1 MATVFRK
8 SITVMAIMGL
18 MEPQGSQGVSQVV
31 SCDSAVQ
38 TYVCLPANYSS
49 MDLPLPKEANLI
61 QIEIHISDVLV
72 IDDRDFSITYSLY
85 FNVQWREPRLHI
97 NSDFFQDRMEAPTTD
112 DTLTPVDLN
121 LIKDLWVP
129 NVFIYNLKT
138 FKVIDVLSR
147 LAGLWV
153 SPNKDVMYSQ
163 ASQITFICPMI
174 FNYFPLDTQVCKFQV
189 GSYSYNMEKMIF
201 AVSQLG
207 YAHTS
212 SKSTDRSI
220 VLDYDIQISP
230 LEEDDKVFVGG
241 PLGNYS
247 LAGFEMILKRHVS
260 HYIITYYL
268 PSGLFVVV
276 SWISFLVP
284 PDVIP
289 GRMALLVTLFLVLVN
304 IFNNV
309 TTNTPKAEGL
319 TAIEAWMLACI
330 LFVFG
335 ALAEYAAVLFHK
347 MKLVI
352 EPAGEAVYEMSTSR
366 TSQSF
371 NTLCVAT
378 DNTKVFNTV
387 CSQSPPRSCDQKCTG
402 FTELGDSVELD
413 RNDEKMTTRVLPS
426 SPSSPM
432 ADAELQKMRLRM
444 YAKIDRF
451 FLILFPVMFLSFNG
465 VYWYTYVSVR

>member
-1 MATVFRK
+1 MTTVFRK
-8 SITVMAIMGL
+8 TITVIAILAL
-18 MEPQGSQGVSQVV
+18 MEPQVSQGVSQAV
-31 SCDSAVQ
+31 SCDAAVQ

-61 QIEIHISDVLV
+61 LIEIHISDVLV
-72 IDDRDFSITYSLY
+72 INDRDFSITYSLY

-97 NSDFFQDRMEAPTTD
+97 NTGFFQDRMESPPTEE
-112 DTLTPVDLN
+112 TLTPVDLN

-174 FNYFPLDTQVCKFQV
+174 FDYFPLDTQVCKFQV
-189 GSYSYNMEKMIF
+189 GSYSYNSEKMIF

-212 SKSTDRSI
+212 RSI

-230 LEEDDKVFVGG
+230 LEEADKMFVGG

-247 LAGFEMILKRHVS
+247 LAGFEMILQRHVS

-352 EPAGEAVYEMSTSR
+352 EPPREAVYEMSTSR

-371 NTLCVAT
+371 NTLCVPA
-378 DNTKVFNTV
+378 DNPKMFKTV
-387 CSQSPPRSCDQKCTG
+387 CSQSPQRSCGQKCTG
-402 FTELGDSVELD
+402 FTELGDTVEQD
-413 RNDEKMTTRVLPS
+413 MNDKCDKMTTRVIPA
-426 SPSSPM
+426 SPGSPV
-432 ADAELQKMRLRM
+432 AEGEMQKIRQRM

-451 FLILFPVMFLSFNG
+451 FLILFPMTFIGFNG
-465 VYWYTYVSVR
+465 VYWYTYLSAS